1 MSVTDLIKGY
11 TQGVSTP
18 AYINPPERKGQL
30 NNTEGLRDMKE
41 TVAGSLYNRKKLQ
54 DRYYKDYNI
63 KDSINLNVSGLSIR
77 DIQQQKYYKPKE
89 WAQTLEG
96 AIDPNKIRSVEN
108 PEDALPRNETIGND
122 GAYYQL
128 EEDDFRAYSNNEILL
143 KAMESYAR
151 ARGGMSLS
159 GFIPSVTPTPATFKP
174 T

>member
-11 TQGVSTP
+11 TQGVNTP

-30 NNTEGLRDMKE
+30 DNTEGLRDMKE

-63 KDSINLNVSGLSIR
+63 KDSKNLNVSGLSIR

-89 WAQTLEG
+89 WAGKLEG

-128 EEDDFRAYSNNEILL
+128 EEDDFREYSSNELL
-143 KAMESYAR
+143 MKAMDSYAR
-151 ARGGMSLS
+151 ARGGLTLK
-159 GFIPSVTPTPATFKP
+159 GFIPSTTPIPATFKP

>member
-30 NNTEGLRDMKE
+30 DNTEGLQDMKE
-41 TVAGSLYNRKKLQ
+41 TVAGSIYNRKKLQ

-63 KDSINLNVSGLSIR
+63 KASKNLNVSGLSIR

-89 WAQTLEG
+89 WAEKLEG

-128 EEDDFRAYSNNEILL
+128 DADDFREYSNNELL
-143 KAMESYAR
+143 RKAMDSYSR
-151 ARGGMSLS
+151 ARGGMKLS
-159 GFIPSVTPTPATFKP
+159 GFIPTNRPIPTTFKP